1 MSTPPKK
8 PPVTLRQRRLGG
20 QNTKWDVFWDD
31 IRGEDGSTV
40 ENYLVIAPR
49 ARSATNIGGVTV
61 LPIMADGRIGLVRMY
76 RHPLELEAW
85 EAPRGFL
92 DPGETDYAA
101 AALRELVEE
110 TGLIGT
116 PEKTVAL
123 GTFAHEASTLI
134 AKGALFVAL
143 DCQAGVKPD
152 HVEPGLGE
160 LAFFTLDEVLDL
172 ADRDEIQDS
181 ATLITL
187 YRYAL
192 GRRPK

>member
-1 MSTPPKK
+1 MSPSSKK

-20 QNTKWDVFWDD
+20 QNSKWDVFWDD
-31 IRGEDGSTV
+31 ISGEDGSTV
-40 ENYLVIAPR
+40 DNYLVIAPR
-49 ARSATNIGGVTV
+49 ARSSTNVGGVTV
-61 LPIMADGRIGLVRMY
+61 LPVMTDGRIGLVRMY

-110 TGLIGT
+110 AGLVT
-116 PEKTVAL
+116 TREKTIPV
-123 GTFAHEASTLI
+123 GTFAQEASTII
-134 AKGALFVAL
+134 AMAALFVAL
-143 DCQAGVKPD
+143 DCEAGDRPK
-152 HVEPGLGE
+152 HVEPGLGD
-160 LAFFTLDEVLDL
+160 LAFFTLDEALAL
-172 ADRDEIQDS
+172 ADSGEIQDS

-192 GRRPK
+192 GRHRK